1 MEPSKAAL
9 KLSDFVPMQFIINVD
24 LPLAFGAEGR
34 GQVSVNDRPFVLQWL
49 THQIIPSA
57 LDQNQDVTGWFYQDG
72 LYSLDWSLYE
82 QARFWKGTPPMAD
95 AAFGSIRDGN
105 WKRLPAP
112 VSLVGNETLNVVI
125 RNQVLR
131 EADIKLQVIFH
142 GIQRGGNMSQVGP

>member
-1 MEPSKAAL
+1 MK
-9 KLSDFVPMQFIINVD
+9 FVIDVNI
-24 LPLAFGAEGR
+24 PLEFGAEGR
-34 GQVSVNDRPFVLQWL
+34 GQVSINDRPFVLEYL
-49 THQIIPSA
+49 SHQIIPAA

-82 QARFWKGTPPMAD
+82 QARFWKGVPPMAD

-105 WKRLPAP
+105 WKKLRAP

-131 EADIKLQVIFH
+131 EAAFKVQVIFH